1 MKVIDNFGPK
11 IAHTKLSKSD
21 TQILF
26 NICCSSSEEFNH
38 ELVGFIRE
46 EVGITDKILN
56 SNIYKTLLSY
66 VNDYVQN
73 IDSGKWDKVAKSDNI
88 SSLVEL
94 KSAWYNKQI
103 AMEHN
108 PPHNHRHSADLVC
121 VIFPKIELDN
131 NVENY
136 YINNRKEKQTGQLNF
151 SYGCLQLND
160 FGKSLIT
167 VQPEEGDMFIFPS
180 TLDHYTTPVLGN
192 SVRYSISCN
201 FLFTNLAHRM
211 LKTFN
216 KDEN

>member
-1 MKVIDNFGPK
+1 MNVIDYFGPK
-11 IAHTKLSKSD
+11 IAHTKLSKND

-26 NICCSSSEEFNH
+26 DICRSSSEEVNH
-38 ELVGFIRE
+38 DLVGFIRE

-56 SNIYKTLLSY
+56 SNIYKTLLLY

-73 IDSGKWDKVAKSDNI
+73 IDSGKWTKVAKSDTI

-94 KSAWYNKQI
+94 KKAWYNKQI

-108 PPHNHRHSADLVC
+108 PPHNHHHSADLVC
-121 VIFPKIELDN
+121 VIFPKIDLDN

-136 YINNRKEKQTGQLNF
+136 YINNTKEKQTGQLNF
-151 SYGCLQLND
+151 RYGFSEPND
-160 FGKSLIT
+160 FGKRLIT